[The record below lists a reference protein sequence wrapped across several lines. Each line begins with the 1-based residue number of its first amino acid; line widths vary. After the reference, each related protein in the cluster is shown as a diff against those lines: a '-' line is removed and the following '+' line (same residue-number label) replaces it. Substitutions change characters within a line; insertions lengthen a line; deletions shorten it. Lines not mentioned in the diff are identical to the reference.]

1 MRGTLP
7 CTPSC
12 IQAKPEDAA
21 RESRSD
27 LSFSNFSAGIARRIE
42 RSSLPL
48 ISAMVNS
55 SLAGTHVQPCPRI
68 KIELL
73 AISSWLLAE
82 PNLGL
87 AKS

>member
-42 RSSLPL
+42 RSPLPSDFRDGQL
-48 ISAMVNS
+48 QLSWNARSTLS
-55 SLAGTHVQPCPRI
+55 S
-68 KIELL
+68 
-73 AISSWLLAE
+73 
-82 PNLGL
+82 N
-87 AKS
+87 